1 MNFIAYV
8 KILPLPALLDPQGKT
23 VTNAMTNLK
32 LTEIKNIRIGKYM
45 KLEIEC
51 DSKAIAE
58 EKVKEACEKLLSNKI
73 MEVYEFEIVEI
84 I

>member
-1 MNFIAYV
+1 MNFIAYI

-51 DSKAIAE
+51 DSKSIAE
-58 EKVKEACEKLLSNKI
+58 EKVKDACEKLLCNKI